1 MPLREIAFVF
11 SSTWLCFIGTLYQSG
26 VLVVTHSL
34 LKIGFP
40 GPWVWVFLLHQVFS
54 LFSTTA
60 LLMLFFTQQSLY
72 SKLFFQECFS
82 TMWDSRVFF
91 QECIPTISL
100 LKTVFPILFLNN
112 LTLDCFSKS
121 VFQTSLLECFS
132 KSVFQQSLLENE
144 CFSKS
149 VFQQSLLENECFSKS
164 VFQQSLPENECFSK
178 RFFQQ
183 SVLKNVVPRVFFSN
197 LYSGM
202 FFPNSVFAIMWHACH
217 FRWRSV
223 SKD

>member
-11 SSTWLCFIGTLYQSG
+11 SSTSLCFIGTLYQSG
-26 VLVVTHSL
+26 VLVVMHSL

-40 GPWVWVFLLHQVFS
+40 DPWVWVFFLNQVFS
-54 LFSTTA
+54 LFSTIS

-82 TMWDSRVFF
+82 TMSLLKSVLPRVFSNYLSTQECFPNSVSQQSYSRLFF
-91 QECIPTISL
+91 QECFSTIS
-100 LKTVFPILFLNN
+100 TWEWMF
-112 LTLDCFSKS
+112 
-121 VFQTSLLECFS
+121 FQECFLMIYS
-132 KSVFQQSLLENE
+132 REWM
-144 CFSKS
+144 
-149 VFQQSLLENECFSKS
+149 
-164 VFQQSLPENECFSK
+164 FSK
-178 RFFQQ
+178 RFVQQ

-202 FFPNSVFAIMWHACH
+202 FFPNSVFTIMWHACH
-217 FRWRSV
+217 SRWRSV

>member
-11 SSTWLCFIGTLYQSG
+11 SSTWLCFIRTLYQSG

-82 TMWDSRVFF
+82 TMSLLKSVLPRVYSNNLSTQDCFPNIVSQQSYSRLFFQECFSNISTWVFF
-91 QECIPTISL
+91 QECFSTIS
-100 LKTVFPILFLNN
+100 TWEWMF
-112 LTLDCFSKS
+112 
-121 VFQTSLLECFS
+121 FQECFS
-132 KSVFQQSLLENE
+132 TISTWEWMFFQE
-144 CFSKS
+144 CFLMIYTWEWM
-149 VFQQSLLENECFSKS
+149 FF
-164 VFQQSLPENECFSK
+164 K

>member
-112 LTLDCFSKS
+112 LTSRLFFQECFSNIS
-121 VFQTSLLECFS
+121 TWVFFQECFSTISTWEWMFFQECFSTISTWEWMFFQECFSTISTWEWMFFQEIFSTICTQECCS
-132 KSVFQQSLLENE
+132 KSVFQQSLLRYV
-144 CFSKS
+144 FSKQCLCYY
-149 VFQQSLLENECFSKS
+149 VAC
-164 VFQQSLPENECFSK
+164 LP
-178 RFFQQ
+178 
-183 SVLKNVVPRVFFSN
+183 L
-197 LYSGM
+197 
-202 FFPNSVFAIMWHACH
+202 
-217 FRWRSV
+217 
-223 SKD
+223 